1 VESDSAALQL
11 CNFVFRRTYMP
22 PKVEPLTNV
31 DAAWLGME
39 DPTNL
44 MMVSGILTFD
54 KPLNIDHLKAILN
67 YRFLK
72 FERFRQR
79 VVQPKLPLASPYWE
93 TDPNFTLDAHLHRVA
108 LPAPGDQVA
117 LQEMAS
123 DLMSTPLDFTKP
135 LWQMHVIENFGDGC
149 ALMVRL
155 HHCIADGIALTAVL
169 LALTDFSADS
179 PWPEADGTDNPG
191 EEDGLFSGA
200 LGALFKQARSAVSS
214 ARDLTGKVVHEGL
227 EALIAPAKAVDLA
240 IQGTDNALA
249 FSRLVLRSPDPKTI
263 FKGELGVAKRATWSR
278 PLPLKQIKAIKNVTG
293 GTVNDV
299 LVSALAGALRR
310 YLISRR
316 QPVDGITFRAIV
328 PVNIRSNEELAQLG
342 NKFSLVFLPLPVG
355 LADPLDRLNFVREH
369 MDNLKK
375 SPEIP
380 VAFNILKGIGMSPLE
395 LQEAMVTMFGAKATA
410 VLTNVPGP
418 PIPLYLA
425 GSKITGLMF
434 WVPQS
439 GRMSLG
445 LSILSYAGQ
454 VFLGVATD
462 AGLIPDPQ
470 TIIDGFY
477 TEYEDLLKLVEQVEV
492 TAEEA
497 KVQKETKTVNAEAD
511 QVSDDPSRCQAMTKS
526 GRRCRNQSLDGSA
539 YCRVHQ
545 PA

>member
-1 VESDSAALQL
+1 
-11 CNFVFRRTYMP
+11 MP

-54 KPLNIDHLKAILN
+54 EPINMDHLRAILK

-93 TDPNFTLDAHLHRVA
+93 TDPNFDLDAHLHRVA
-108 LPAPGDQVA
+108 LPEPGDQQA
-117 LQEMAS
+117 LQAMVS
-123 DLMSTPLDFTKP
+123 DLMSTPLDFSKP
-135 LWQMHVIENFGDGC
+135 LWQIHVIENFGAGC
-149 ALMVRL
+149 ALMTRL
-155 HHCIADGIALTAVL
+155 HHCIADGIALTSVL
-169 LALTDFSADS
+169 LALTDLSPDS
-179 PWPEADGTDNPG
+179 PWPEPDETADEAD
-191 EEDGLFSGA
+191 DGPFSGP
-200 LGALFKQARSAVSS
+200 LGALYKQVRSTARSARQMTS
-214 ARDLTGKVVHEGL
+214 KVVHEGL
-227 EALIAPAKAVDLA
+227 EALIAPAKAIDLA

-299 LVSALAGALRR
+299 MVSALAGALRS
-310 YLISRR
+310 YLINRN
-316 QPVDGITFRAIV
+316 QPVDDLTFRVFV
-328 PVNIRSNEELAQLG
+328 PVNIRTNEEMTQLG

-355 LADPLDRLNFVREH
+355 LADPLDRLHFVREH
-369 MDNLKK
+369 MDKLKK

-380 VAFNILKGIGMSPLE
+380 VAFSILKGIGMSPAE
-395 LQEAMVTMFGAKATA
+395 LQEVMVTMFGTKATA

-439 GRMSLG
+439 GRVSLG
-445 LSILSYAGQ
+445 LSILSYSGK
-454 VFLGVATD
+454 VFLGVASD
-462 AGLIPDPQ
+462 AGLIPDPE
-470 TIIDGFY
+470 TIIEGFY
-477 TEYEDLLKLVEQVEV
+477 DEYEGLLKLVEEAEKLEQEEKPALQV
-492 TAEEA
+492 
-497 KVQKETKTVNAEAD
+497 
-511 QVSDDPSRCQAMTKS
+511 DDEPDRCQAMTKS
-526 GRRCRNQSLDGSA
+526 GRRCRNRSLDGSDF
-539 YCRVHQ
+539 CRVHQ
-545 PA
+545 K

>member
-1 VESDSAALQL
+1 
-11 CNFVFRRTYMP
+11 MP

-54 KPLNIDHLKAILN
+54 EPINMEHLRAILIH
-67 YRFLK
+67 RFLK

-93 TDPNFTLDAHLHRVA
+93 TDPHFDLDTHLHRVA
-108 LPAPGDQVA
+108 LPAPGDQAA
-117 LQEMAS
+117 LQEMVS

-135 LWQMHVIENFGDGC
+135 LWQIHIIENFGDGC
-149 ALMVRL
+149 AVMTRL

-169 LALTDFSADS
+169 LALTDLSPDS
-179 PWPEADGTDNPG
+179 PWPQS
-191 EEDGLFSGA
+191 EDTPDDEDDVPFSGA
-200 LGALFKQARSAVSS
+200 MGALFKQARSAVKT
-214 ARDLTGKVVHEGL
+214 ARELTGKVIHEGL
-227 EALIAPAKAVDLA
+227 EAIIAPAKAVDLA

-263 FKGELGVAKRATWSR
+263 FKGKLGVAKRATWSR
-278 PLPLKQIKAIKNVTG
+278 PLPLKQIKSIKNVTG

-299 LVSALAGALRR
+299 LVSALAGGLRR
-310 YLISRR
+310 YLINRD
-316 QPVDGITFRAIV
+316 QPVDGLTFRAMV
-328 PVNIRSNEELAQLG
+328 PVNIRTNEEMAQLG

-395 LQEAMVTMFGAKATA
+395 LQEVMVTMFGAKATA

-445 LSILSYAGQ
+445 LSILSYAGK
-454 VFLGVATD
+454 VFLGVASD

-470 TIIDGFY
+470 AIIDGFY
-477 TEYEDLLKLVEQVEV
+477 DEYEALLAMVAEAEKLEQEP
-492 TAEEA
+492 EA
-497 KVQKETKTVNAEAD
+497 KVVVEAE
-511 QVSDDPSRCQAMTKS
+511 PERCQAMTKS
-526 GRRCRNQSLDGSA
+526 GRRCRNRSLSDSDF
-539 YCRVHQ
+539 CRVHQ

>member
-1 VESDSAALQL
+1 
-11 CNFVFRRTYMP
+11 MP

-54 KPLNIDHLKAILN
+54 EPINMDHLKAVLN

-79 VVQPKLPLASPYWE
+79 VVQPKLPLAPPYWE
-93 TDPNFTLDAHLHRVA
+93 NDPNFMLDTHLHRVA

-117 LQEMAS
+117 LQSMVS

-135 LWQMHVIENFGDGC
+135 LWQMHIIENFGEGC
-149 ALMVRL
+149 AIMVRL
-155 HHCIADGIALTAVL
+155 HHCIADGIALTSVL
-169 LALTDFSADS
+169 LALTDLSPDS
-179 PWPEADGTDNPG
+179 PWPEPGDEPANG
-191 EEDGLFSGA
+191 EEDGPFSGT
-200 LGALFKQARSAVSS
+200 LGALFKQASSAVKS
-214 ARDLTGKVVHEGL
+214 ARDLTGKVIHEGL
-227 EALIAPAKAVDLA
+227 EAIIAPAKAVDLA

-299 LVSALAGALRR
+299 LVSALAGSLRR
-310 YLISRR
+310 YLINRS
-316 QPVDGITFRAIV
+316 QPVDGLTFRAFV
-328 PVNIRSNEELAQLG
+328 PVNIRSNEEMTQLG

-355 LADPLDRLNFVREH
+355 LGDPLDRLNFVREH

-380 VAFNILKGIGMSPLE
+380 VAFNILKGIGMSPAE
-395 LQEAMVTMFGAKATA
+395 LQEVMVTMFGMKATA

-425 GSKITGLMF
+425 GRKISGLMF

-439 GRMSLG
+439 GRVSLG
-445 LSILSYAGQ
+445 LSILSYAGK
-454 VFLGVATD
+454 VFLGVASD
-462 AGLIPDPQ
+462 VGLVPDPE
-470 TIIDGFY
+470 TIVDGFY
-477 TEYEDLLKLVEQVEV
+477 AEYEALLELVEQ
-492 TAEEA
+492 A
-497 KVQKETKTVNAEAD
+497 KVIEVEEKGKPAA
-511 QVSDDPSRCQAMTKS
+511 QVEDDPDRCQAMTKS
-526 GRRCRNQSLDGSA
+526 GRRCRNRSLDGSD

-545 PA
+545 ETAV

>member
-1 VESDSAALQL
+1 
-11 CNFVFRRTYMP
+11 MP

-54 KPLNIDHLKAILN
+54 EPIDMDHLRAVLN

-72 FERFRQR
+72 FERFRQC

-93 TDPNFTLDAHLHRVA
+93 TDPNFTLDSHLHRVA
-108 LPAPGDQVA
+108 LPAPGDQAA
-117 LQEMAS
+117 LQAMVS

-135 LWQMHVIENFGDGC
+135 LWQMHLIENFGEGC

-155 HHCIADGIALTAVL
+155 HHCIADGIALTSVL

-179 PWPEADGTDNPG
+179 PWPTADDSDDSG
-191 EEDGLFSGA
+191 EEERLFGGALGSGA
-200 LGALFKQARSAVSS
+200 LNALVKQARLAAKS
-214 ARDLTGKVVHEGL
+214 ARKLTGKVIHEGL
-227 EALIAPAKAVDLA
+227 EAIIAPAKAVDLA

-249 FSRLVLRSPDPKTI
+249 FSRLVLRTPDPKTI
-263 FKGELGVAKRATWSR
+263 FKGKLGVAKRATWSR
-278 PLPLKQIKAIKNVTG
+278 PLPLKQVKTIKNVTG

-310 YLISRR
+310 YLIGRN
-316 QPVDGITFRAIV
+316 QPVDGLTFRAFI
-328 PVNIRSNEELAQLG
+328 PVNIRSNEEMTQLG

-380 VAFNILKGIGMSPLE
+380 VAFSILKGIGMSPAE
-395 LQEAMVTMFGAKATA
+395 LQEVMVTMFGSKATA

-418 PIPLYLA
+418 PIPLYFA
-425 GSKITGLMF
+425 GRKISGLMF

-439 GRMSLG
+439 GRVSLG

-454 VFLGVATD
+454 VSLGVATD
-462 AGLIPDPQ
+462 AGLVPDPQ

-477 TEYEDLLKLVEQVEV
+477 AEYETLLELVQQAEEIETEEKLVAQVE
-492 TAEEA
+492 
-497 KVQKETKTVNAEAD
+497 
-511 QVSDDPSRCQAMTKS
+511 DDPNRCQAMTKN
-526 GRRCRNQSLDGSA
+526 GRRCRNRSMDGSDF
-539 YCRVHQ
+539 CRVHR
-545 PA
+545 PT

>member
-1 VESDSAALQL
+1 
-11 CNFVFRRTYMP
+11 MP

-54 KPLNIDHLKAILN
+54 KPINLDHLKAILN

-108 LPAPGDQVA
+108 LPAPGDQTA
-117 LQEMAS
+117 LQAMAS
-123 DLMSTPLDFTKP
+123 DLMSTPLDFSKP
-135 LWQMHVIENFGDGC
+135 LWQMHVIENFGEGC
-149 ALMVRL
+149 AIMVRL
-155 HHCIADGIALTAVL
+155 HHCIADGIALTSVL

-179 PWPEADGTDNPG
+179 PWPVADDTADAG
-191 EEDGLFSGA
+191 EEKSMFSGA
-200 LGALFKQARSAVSS
+200 LGALVKQARSTARS
-214 ARDLTGKVVHEGL
+214 ARQLTGKVIHEGL
-227 EALIAPAKAVDLA
+227 ETIIAPAKAVDLA

-249 FSRLVLRSPDPKTI
+249 FSRLVLRTPDPKTI

-310 YLISRR
+310 YLIGRD
-316 QPVDGITFRAIV
+316 QPVDGLTFRAFV
-328 PVNIRSNEELAQLG
+328 PVNIRSNEEMTQLG
-342 NKFSLVFLPLPVG
+342 NKFSLVFLPLPIG

-369 MDNLKK
+369 MDTLKK

-380 VAFNILKGIGMSPLE
+380 VAFNILKGIGMSPAE
-395 LQEAMVTMFGAKATA
+395 LQEVMVTMFGSKATA

-439 GRMSLG
+439 GRVSMG

-462 AGLIPDPQ
+462 AGLIPDPE

-477 TEYEDLLKLVEQVEV
+477 DEYEGLLELVTQAEKLEQEREEKPAVQVE
-492 TAEEA
+492 
-497 KVQKETKTVNAEAD
+497 
-511 QVSDDPSRCQAMTKS
+511 DDPSRCQAMTKS
-526 GRRCRNQSLDGSA
+526 GRRCRNRSLDGSDF
-539 YCRVHQ
+539 CRVHQ

>member
-1 VESDSAALQL
+1 
-11 CNFVFRRTYMP
+11 MP

-54 KPLNIDHLKAILN
+54 KPINMDHLKAILK

-93 TDPNFTLDAHLHRVA
+93 TDSNFSLDAHLHRVA
-108 LPAPGDQVA
+108 LPEPGDQTA
-117 LQEMAS
+117 LQTLAS
-123 DLMSTPLDFTKP
+123 DLMSTPLDFSKP
-135 LWQMHVIENFGDGC
+135 LWQMHVIENFGEGC
-149 ALMVRL
+149 AIMVRL
-155 HHCIADGIALTAVL
+155 HHCIADGIALTSVL

-179 PWPEADGTDNPG
+179 PWPKADDNDDSG
-191 EEDGLFSGA
+191 EEESLFSGA
-200 LGALFKQARSAVSS
+200 VGALFKQARSAAKS
-214 ARDLTGKVVHEGL
+214 ARELTGKVLHEGL
-227 EALIAPAKAVDLA
+227 EAIIAPAKAVDLA

-249 FSRLVLRSPDPKTI
+249 FSRLVLRTPDPKTI

-278 PLPLKQIKAIKNVTG
+278 PLPLKQIKTIKNVTG

-299 LVSALAGALRR
+299 LVSALAGSLRR
-310 YLISRR
+310 YLISRG
-316 QPVDGITFRAIV
+316 QPVDGLTFRAFV
-328 PVNIRSNEELAQLG
+328 PVNIRSNEEMTQLG
-342 NKFSLVFLPLPVG
+342 NKFSLVFLPLPIG

-380 VAFNILKGIGMSPLE
+380 VAFSILKGIGMSPAE
-395 LQEAMVTMFGAKATA
+395 LQEVMVTMFGSKATA

-418 PIPLYLA
+418 PIPLYFA
-425 GSKITGLMF
+425 GSKISGLMF

-439 GRMSLG
+439 GRVSLG
-445 LSILSYAGQ
+445 LSILSYAGK
-454 VFLGVATD
+454 VFLGVASD
-462 AGLIPDPQ
+462 AGLVPDPQ

-477 TEYEDLLKLVEQVEV
+477 AEYEALLELVEQAKEIEQEQKGKPAAQVE
-492 TAEEA
+492 
-497 KVQKETKTVNAEAD
+497 
-511 QVSDDPSRCQAMTKS
+511 DDPDRCQAMTKN
-526 GRRCRNQSLDGSA
+526 GRRCRNRSLDGSD

-545 PA
+545 PT

>member
-1 VESDSAALQL
+1 
-11 CNFVFRRTYMP
+11 MP
-22 PKVEPLTNV
+22 PNVEPLTNV

-54 KPLNIDHLKAILN
+54 EPIDMDHLRAVLN

-72 FERFRQR
+72 FERFRQC

-93 TDPNFTLDAHLHRVA
+93 TDPNFTLDSHLHRVA
-108 LPAPGDQVA
+108 LPAPGDQAA
-117 LQEMAS
+117 LQAMVS

-135 LWQMHVIENFGDGC
+135 LWQMHLIENFGEGC

-155 HHCIADGIALTAVL
+155 HHCIADGIALTSVL

-179 PWPEADGTDNPG
+179 PWPTADDSDDSG
-191 EEDGLFSGA
+191 EEERLFGGALGSGA
-200 LGALFKQARSAVSS
+200 LNALVKQARLAAKS
-214 ARDLTGKVVHEGL
+214 ARKLTGKVIHEGL
-227 EALIAPAKAVDLA
+227 EAIIAPAKAVDLA

-249 FSRLVLRSPDPKTI
+249 FSRLVLRTPDPKTI
-263 FKGELGVAKRATWSR
+263 FKGKLGVAKRATWSR
-278 PLPLKQIKAIKNVTG
+278 PLPLKQVKTIKNVTG
-293 GTVNDV
+293 GTINDV

-310 YLISRR
+310 YLIGRN
-316 QPVDGITFRAIV
+316 QPVDGLTFRAFI
-328 PVNIRSNEELAQLG
+328 PVNIRSNEEMTQLG

-380 VAFNILKGIGMSPLE
+380 VAFSILKGIGMSPAE
-395 LQEAMVTMFGAKATA
+395 LQEVMVTMFGSKATA

-418 PIPLYLA
+418 PIPLYFA
-425 GSKITGLMF
+425 GRKISGLMF

-439 GRMSLG
+439 GRVSLG

-454 VFLGVATD
+454 VSLGVATD
-462 AGLIPDPQ
+462 AGLVPDPQ

-477 TEYEDLLKLVEQVEV
+477 AEYETLLELVQQAEEIETEEKLVAQVE
-492 TAEEA
+492 
-497 KVQKETKTVNAEAD
+497 
-511 QVSDDPSRCQAMTKS
+511 DDPNRCQAMTKN
-526 GRRCRNQSLDGSA
+526 GRRCRNRSMDGSDF
-539 YCRVHQ
+539 CRVHR
-545 PA
+545 PT

>member
-1 VESDSAALQL
+1 
-11 CNFVFRRTYMP
+11 MP

-54 KPLNIDHLKAILN
+54 EPIDMDHLRAILN

-93 TDPNFTLDAHLHRVA
+93 TDPNFTLDAHLHRIA
-108 LPAPGDQVA
+108 LPAPGDQAA
-117 LQEMAS
+117 LQAMAS
-123 DLMSTPLDFTKP
+123 DFMSMPLDFTKP

-149 ALMVRL
+149 AIMVRL

-169 LALTDFSADS
+169 LALTDLSPDS
-179 PWPEADGTDNPG
+179 PWPEPDEATDSL
-191 EEDGLFSGA
+191 EEDGPFSGA
-200 LGALFKQARSAVSS
+200 WGALYKQASSAARSA
-214 ARDLTGKVVHEGL
+214 RKLTGKVIQEGL
-227 EALIAPAKAVDLA
+227 ETIIAPARAVDLA

-299 LVSALAGALRR
+299 LMSALAGALRR
-310 YLISRR
+310 YLISHG
-316 QPVDGITFRAIV
+316 QPVDGLTFRAFV
-328 PVNIRSNEELAQLG
+328 PVNIRSNEEMTQLG

-355 LADPLDRLNFVREH
+355 LGDPLDRLNFVRQH
-369 MDNLKK
+369 MNDLKK

-380 VAFNILKGIGMSPLE
+380 VAFSILKGIGMSPAE
-395 LQEAMVTMFGAKATA
+395 LQEVMVTMFGTKATA

-439 GRMSLG
+439 GRVSLG

-454 VFLGVATD
+454 VFLGVASD
-462 AGLIPDPQ
+462 AGLVPDPQ

-477 TEYEDLLKLVEQVEV
+477 AEYDGLLELVEQAKEIEIERERGEKLAAQVE
-492 TAEEA
+492 
-497 KVQKETKTVNAEAD
+497 
-511 QVSDDPSRCQAMTKS
+511 DDPDRCQAMTKN
-526 GRRCRNQSLDGSA
+526 GRRCRNRALDGSDF
-539 YCRVHQ
+539 CRVHR